1 MCIEW
6 CYGKTMLV
14 KMLIAEFLAGKV
26 EAGWIS
32 EECATR
38 TASAWLY
45 EAPAAYYL

>member
-1 MCIEW
+1 
-6 CYGKTMLV
+6 MLV
-14 KMLIAEFLAGKV
+14 KTLIAEFLAGKV

-32 EECATR
+32 EDCALR